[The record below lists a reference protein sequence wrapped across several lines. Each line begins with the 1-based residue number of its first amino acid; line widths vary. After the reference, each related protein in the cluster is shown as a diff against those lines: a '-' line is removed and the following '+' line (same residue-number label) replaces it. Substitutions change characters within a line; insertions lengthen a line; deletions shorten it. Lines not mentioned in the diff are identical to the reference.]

1 MRMRLSTD
9 YESVYS
15 KVMIMAMITMVMMT
29 MAMLATMTMIL
40 KLASQVEEAKRKS
53 REESYNKNVKL
64 NLQSHDDSAA

>member
-15 KVMIMAMITMVMMT
+15 KVIMMGMIRMTMLTMSMAMMT
-29 MAMLATMTMIL
+29 MN
-40 KLASQVEEAKRKS
+40 KLFQVEEAKRKS
-53 REESYNKNVKL
+53 REESYKNVKL